1 MLEPGIVIVMFTVD
15 VSRFAFCANL
25 KEHRKLGKFS
35 GVFSTQHDSPEN
47 LFHDFFGEFAL

>member
-1 MLEPGIVIVMFTVD
+1 MLSAGIVIVMFTVD

-35 GVFSTQHDSPEN
+35 GVFSTQHDSPEDC
-47 LFHDFFGEFAL
+47 LHDFFGEFAL